1 MRFWAMGRPI
11 FPSPMTPTVVI
22 VRLLP
27 AGPRPSPDPV
37 GGRAEKEPHGES
49 ALHDAPPEDLE
60 GAYPLDDEWVLGRER
75 GGLLLRGRPEHRE
88 ARARRD
94 ARPRGQRAG
103 GDDVPGGLQPEH
115 PFQVSVEGGLDV
127 RRRDPFAGAPPDDPE
142 LRAEHRR
149 AFDRHRAPPHDLGKT
164 VCSFSWRRQDFGQDV
179 YAVWERVGYTERM
192 ARPAA
197 RVPGIERLELPEVRQ
212 AIPRLHAYPRECI
225 LDGRLPPG
233 TKLSQVALAEQ
244 LGVSRTPLREVL
256 RMLQEEGYVE
266 FEPNPRIG
274 DFPGWFGAHHAYHR
288 VLTAGA
294 GEPFLRQLQS
304 LEDRSVR
311 YIRIYQQSEPA
322 GWQTAGDVEHAA
334 ILDALAAGDD
344 HAALSGLAHH
354 LARTALRVLS
364 DCAPGYT
371 PRAVPHAVAL
381 AEGADPAALRA
392 ASAG

>member
-1 MRFWAMGRPI
+1 MHFSSTASR
-11 FPSPMTPTVVI
+11 
-22 VRLLP
+22 
-27 AGPRPSPDPV
+27 
-37 GGRAEKEPHGES
+37 
-49 ALHDAPPEDLE
+49 
-60 GAYPLDDEWVLGRER
+60 
-75 GGLLLRGRPEHRE
+75 
-88 ARARRD
+88 
-94 ARPRGQRAG
+94 
-103 GDDVPGGLQPEH
+103 LQP
-115 PFQVSVEGGLDV
+115 
-127 RRRDPFAGAPPDDPE
+127 RC
-142 LRAEHRR
+142 
-149 AFDRHRAPPHDLGKT
+149 
-164 VCSFSWRRQDFGQDV
+164 VCSWGS
-179 YAVWERVGYTERM
+179 VGYNRRM
-192 ARPAA
+192 TRPAA

-212 AIPRLHAYPRECI
+212 AIPRLHAYLRECI

-233 TKLSQVALAEQ
+233 TKLSQVALASQ

-256 RMLQEEGYVE
+256 RLLTAMRRAA
-266 FEPNPRIG
+266 RIG

>member
-1 MRFWAMGRPI
+1 MHFSSTASR
-11 FPSPMTPTVVI
+11 
-22 VRLLP
+22 
-27 AGPRPSPDPV
+27 
-37 GGRAEKEPHGES
+37 
-49 ALHDAPPEDLE
+49 
-60 GAYPLDDEWVLGRER
+60 
-75 GGLLLRGRPEHRE
+75 
-88 ARARRD
+88 
-94 ARPRGQRAG
+94 
-103 GDDVPGGLQPEH
+103 LQP
-115 PFQVSVEGGLDV
+115 
-127 RRRDPFAGAPPDDPE
+127 RC
-142 LRAEHRR
+142 
-149 AFDRHRAPPHDLGKT
+149 
-164 VCSFSWRRQDFGQDV
+164 VCSWGS
-179 YAVWERVGYTERM
+179 VGYNRRM
-192 ARPAA
+192 TRPAA

-212 AIPRLHAYPRECI
+212 AIPRLHAYLRECI

-233 TKLSQVALAEQ
+233 TKLSQVALASQ

-256 RMLQEEGYVE
+256 RMLQDEGYVE
-266 FEPNPRIG
+266 FEPNQRMRVADLDPVELDADYACRIVLETLALSMTLESI
-274 DFPGWFGAHHAYHR
+274 GAHHAYHR

>member
-1 MRFWAMGRPI
+1 MHFSSTASR
-11 FPSPMTPTVVI
+11 
-22 VRLLP
+22 
-27 AGPRPSPDPV
+27 
-37 GGRAEKEPHGES
+37 
-49 ALHDAPPEDLE
+49 
-60 GAYPLDDEWVLGRER
+60 
-75 GGLLLRGRPEHRE
+75 
-88 ARARRD
+88 
-94 ARPRGQRAG
+94 
-103 GDDVPGGLQPEH
+103 LQP
-115 PFQVSVEGGLDV
+115 
-127 RRRDPFAGAPPDDPE
+127 RC
-142 LRAEHRR
+142 
-149 AFDRHRAPPHDLGKT
+149 
-164 VCSFSWRRQDFGQDV
+164 VCSWGS
-179 YAVWERVGYTERM
+179 VGYNRRM
-192 ARPAA
+192 TRPAA

-212 AIPRLHAYPRECI
+212 AIPRLHAYLRECI

-233 TKLSQVALAEQ
+233 TKLSQVALASQ

-256 RMLQEEGYVE
+256 RMLQDEGYVE
-266 FEPNPRIG
+266 FEPNQRMRVADLDPVELDADYACRI
-274 DFPGWFGAHHAYHR
+274 
-288 VLTAGA
+288 VLETLALSMTLESIGS
-294 GEPFLRQLQS
+294 RQLQS